1 MCFLYVFLYR
11 LFNPEEYIMRNQP
24 AVRLKWK
31 KIEVSASGISALLAV
46 VIVSLCI
53 VAALA
58 MSHAIGCVFT

>member
-1 MCFLYVFLYR
+1 
-11 LFNPEEYIMRNQP
+11 MRNQP